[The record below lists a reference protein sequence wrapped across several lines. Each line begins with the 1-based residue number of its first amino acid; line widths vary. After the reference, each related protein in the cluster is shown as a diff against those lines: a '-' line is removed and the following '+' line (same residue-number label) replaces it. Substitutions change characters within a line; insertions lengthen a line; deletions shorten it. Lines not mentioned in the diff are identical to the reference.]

1 MSKFGKLSG
10 AAAVMATL
18 SVAATSAQAT
28 VIYVTGSFAFDAP
41 STTTSAVTATTQ
53 FLVAAISTAT
63 PTPTGNFTDGG
74 VVFPA
79 TLSSP
84 GTIDFTVPGTE
95 PTLAAF
101 DWTAAGLGSFEA
113 NSVVF
118 LGSGS
123 FGGFAFISYGVLGDF
138 TVGSDW
144 TNSGTVLT
152 GSETW
157 SCTQTNGAGNA
168 VRCGGTFNA
177 PASVNVPEPITLSLF
192 GVGLAGAAAFR
203 RRRKSQNAA

>member
-1 MSKFGKLSG
+1 MMSKFGKFLG
-10 AAAVMATL
+10 TAAVLATL

-28 VIYVTGSFAFDAP
+28 PYVTGSFAFDAP
-41 STTTSAVTATTQ
+41 STTTTAVTSTTQ
-53 FLVAAISTAT
+53 FLVASISTAT
-63 PTPTGNFTDGG
+63 PTPTGDFVGQ
-74 VVFPA
+74 VFPSI
-79 TLSSP
+79 LSSP
-84 GTIDFTVPGTE
+84 GTIDFTTPGTE

-118 LGSGS
+118 LGSGTL
-123 FGGFAFISYGVLGDF
+123 GGFAFVSYGVLGDF

-144 TNSGTVLT
+144 SNSGTVLS

-157 SCTQTNGAGNA
+157 SCNQTNGAGNA
-168 VRCGGTFNA
+168 IRCGGTFNA
-177 PASVNVPEPITLSLF
+177 PASVTVPEPITLSLF

-203 RRRKSQNAA
+203 RRRRSQAVA